1 MSGFTQSALAVL
13 LILGCTRIAN
23 ADLNSNERVRAF
35 AKLPDWSGLWAQF
48 SAGSAGAP
56 DNPIELK
63 AFVNALHTH
72 PPYNSEWEA
81 KAQALNAGKAGQP
94 EKPHCLWGFPP
105 LNVGSPF
112 IFEAIVTP
120 EETTMIFSD
129 RETRH
134 IYTDGRSHPS
144 KDEIFATPWGDS
156 IGRWEGQVLVVDTVA
171 SSSPANW
178 NGDPLSEQARFI
190 ERIRM
195 VSKNTLV
202 DQITVEDPIALS
214 HPWQFTRQ
222 YHRDPSINRIF
233 DQVCE
238 ENDRNPVVN
247 GKMTIAPPK
256 P

>member
-1 MSGFTQSALAVL
+1 MNRLAQSMLALLLVL
-13 LILGCTRIAN
+13 SCTGIAN
-23 ADLNSNERVRAF
+23 ADLNSKERLQAF

-56 DNPIELK
+56 DDPIELK
-63 AFVNALHTH
+63 AFIGALHEH

-81 KAQALNAGKAGQP
+81 KARTLNASKAKQP

-112 IFEAIVTP
+112 IFQAIVTP

-134 IYTDGRSHPS
+134 IYTDGRSHPPQ
-144 KDEIFATPWGDS
+144 DEMFATPWGDS
-156 IGRWEGQVLVVDTVA
+156 IGHWDGEVLTVDTVT

-178 NGDPLSEQARFI
+178 NGDPLSDRARYT

-195 VSKNTLV
+195 VNRNTLE
-202 DQITVEDPIALS
+202 DQITVNDPVALS
-214 HPWQFTRQ
+214 RPWQLTRR
-222 YHRDPSINRIF
+222 YLRDPNVNRII
-233 DQVCE
+233 DQVCV

-247 GKMTIAPPK
+247 GKMTIAPAK